1 MMGEIGVMSV
11 KSYLYP
17 ILILTT
23 MVTVGCSG
31 DGILPAGA
39 EYKKADSKNV
49 SAKKSK
55 TTGWSQTG
63 IASFYGPEW
72 HGRLTANG
80 ERLDIHAMTAAHKRL
95 PFGTRVKVTNLS
107 SGKSVVVRIND
118 RGPFVRG
125 RIIDL
130 TDGAA
135 RRIGITPRSGLARVR
150 VEKLENRN

>member
-1 MMGEIGVMSV
+1 MKKVG
-11 KSYLYP
+11 YLVLGSA
-17 ILILTT
+17 IW
-23 MVTVGCSG
+23 MVTGCGS
-31 DGILPAGA
+31 DVIASEEVPRPAKVQHH
-39 EYKKADSKNV
+39 KKY
-49 SAKKSK
+49 K

-80 ERLDIHAMTAAHKRL
+80 ERLNIHAMTAAHKTL
-95 PFGTRVKVTNLS
+95 KFGTRVRVTNLQNS
-107 SGKSVVVRIND
+107 KTIIVRIND

-135 RRIGITPRSGLARVR
+135 RRIGITPKVGIVRVR
-150 VEKLENRN
+150 IEKIRN